1 MYNKEELLIFSFI
14 NSNYDISIQNLT
26 YKIFNFSNKEN
37 INFFKLNRIEKIE
50 FLKSFFDENN
60 MEKILNVAEYIFKE
74 YNRVT
79 GELID
84 EMKLQKL
91 LYFSQ
96 RETLAILNKP
106 LFNEEFE
113 GWKYGPIS
121 REVRTVYT
129 EDGIN
134 ADTKD
139 IKNESKYIINNVILE
154 YGALA
159 SWKLSKIS
167 HKEISWI
174 NSRKGL
180 KDGENGNRKIKLED
194 IREDAKKVRPYDHV
208 WDMYYDEFE
217 DVIQ

>member
-1 MYNKEELLIFSFI
+1 
-14 NSNYDISIQNLT
+14 
-26 YKIFNFSNKEN
+26 
-37 INFFKLNRIEKIE
+37 
-50 FLKSFFDENN
+50 

-74 YNRVT
+74 YYRVT

-121 REVRTVYT
+121 REVRTVFT
-129 EDGIN
+129 KDGIN
-134 ADTKD
+134 TDTED
-139 IKNESKYIINNVILE
+139 IKSENKYIINNVILE
-154 YGALA
+154 YGSLA
-159 SWKLSKIS
+159 SWKLSVIS
-167 HKEISWI
+167 HKEVSWL
-174 NSRKGL
+174 NSRKDL
-180 KDGENGNRKIKLED
+180 KDGENGDRKIKLED